1 MTAAAANAGPG
12 EGSGHAARLADEIEG
27 ASELLYHASKSGKE
41 LEAAVR
47 DPIIRARGALERG
60 ETWSAADESA
70 FLAAYAKLAA
80 LTAPVTAAT
89 LRATRRRPARA
100 WWAKLLRLGP
110 TSDAQVLSFRFGVLA
125 LALLLAIGAGEWT
138 RTFIAAIIANQDD
151 LEKVK
156 QELRA
161 TDLTPSRQKVL
172 MERRVALEE
181 RIAAGYATLNRSFG
195 AVARVRW
202 EELRNLIGP
211 VADNVGGFLLPVL
224 YGALGTTAFILR
236 RLYASMVNRTFDA
249 RRSGE
254 FLVRIFLGMLS
265 GITLQWIVV
274 RDGNAVPG
282 GVTPA
287 VLAFLGGYSVELL
300 FAAIDRL
307 LGSITAALKA
317 TARSER
323 PNAETRPQT
332 VHV

>member
-1 MTAAAANAGPG
+1 MTAAAANAG
-12 EGSGHAARLADEIEG
+12 SGDASDHAARLADEIEG

-100 WWAKLLRLGP
+100 WWARLLRLGP

-172 MERRVALEE
+172 LERRVALEE
-181 RIAAGYATLNRSFG
+181 
-195 AVARVRW
+195 
-202 EELRNLIGP
+202 
-211 VADNVGGFLLPVL
+211 
-224 YGALGTTAFILR
+224 
-236 RLYASMVNRTFDA
+236 
-249 RRSGE
+249 
-254 FLVRIFLGMLS
+254 
-265 GITLQWIVV
+265 
-274 RDGNAVPG
+274 
-282 GVTPA
+282 
-287 VLAFLGGYSVELL
+287 
-300 FAAIDRL
+300 
-307 LGSITAALKA
+307 
-317 TARSER
+317 
-323 PNAETRPQT
+323 
-332 VHV
+332 